1 MNGGI
6 IMGVSSRE
14 WKRKGVR
21 QRIQKETAKI
31 KDCMWGSM
39 KSLIQEKLSKI
50 YKHMKTI

>member
-1 MNGGI
+1 MGELEWEDQVEDGRERGI
-6 IMGVSSRE
+6 
-14 WKRKGVR
+14 R

-39 KSLIQEKLSKI
+39 KSLIKEKHSKI